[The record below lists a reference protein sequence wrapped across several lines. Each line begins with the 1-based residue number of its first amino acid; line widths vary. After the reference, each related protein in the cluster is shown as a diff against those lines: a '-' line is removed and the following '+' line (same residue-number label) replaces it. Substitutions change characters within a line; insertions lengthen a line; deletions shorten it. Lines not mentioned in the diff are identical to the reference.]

1 MTEDQNTRRAKRRS
15 VNEQIA
21 VTDMMAEAIIGRL
34 GNVSETGMLMIASV
48 PMQDDALYQFRF
60 AIPGPTGQPQPLDVG
75 AHLLWHEESN
85 APGQYWTGF
94 RFLTLS
100 PEHKALLRRWV
111 EQETSAA

>member
-1 MTEDQNTRRAKRRS
+1 MNDDQNTRRARRRE
-15 VNEQIA
+15 VTEQIA
-21 VTDMMAEAIIGRL
+21 VTDMIAEAVIGRL

-48 PMQDDALYQFRF
+48 PMQDEALFQFRF
-60 AIPGPTGQPQPLDVG
+60 AIPGPGGQPALLDVG

-100 PEHKALLRRWV
+100 REHRALLKAWV
-111 EQETSAA
+111 DQETSAT